1 MSFLHALRLRG
12 LFVKLVLMFMIVGFG
27 ALFLV
32 SILMSQFSSG
42 RYESSIRS
50 FFNGLDQQQLTAL
63 ASGTDP
69 RDKEACT
76 VLASKIFWNVVR
88 SGVTRVSD
96 FGIMFSFFHSGRMQV
111 RIIDDN
117 GMVCA
122 TQPDATPLLGKA
134 LSAAVHGEQPNFI
147 QRDNDDWAMV
157 KRVALPLANNTQAL
171 IGLHYWS
178 QWELY
183 DEVLDATVYDYIR
196 TFILINSMGAS
207 VAALFVWRL
216 FRRIKRATNA
226 ADQWAAGDLRA
237 RIKDGSRDEFGR
249 LMQRFNSMADAISKS
264 FDTQKALAI
273 SVERN
278 RIARDLHDTAKQ
290 RSFVLG
296 LKLTELEYEAQG
308 HAPLLPTVE
317 SARRLADHL
326 QQDLENVVSGF
337 NLPAIA
343 DYGLYETLLRSVRDL
358 LAGSGVQWSI
368 NWPENAR
375 SAFDGVPE
383 IAQELL
389 MITHEAVANAL
400 RHAQCRTIRI
410 DCKPGARWH
419 WSITDDGQ
427 GFDIGKAPFGMGLS
441 NMRWRANTLPGGIIT
456 IQSEAT
462 GTSVDVSFKL
472 PVAGQS

>member
-42 RYESSIRS
+42 RYESSIRG

-134 LSAAVHGEQPNFI
+134 LSAAVHAEQPNFI

-183 DEVLDATVYDYIR
+183 DEVLDATVYDYVR

-368 NWPENAR
+368 NWPEGAH
-375 SAFDGVPE
+375 SAFDAVPE